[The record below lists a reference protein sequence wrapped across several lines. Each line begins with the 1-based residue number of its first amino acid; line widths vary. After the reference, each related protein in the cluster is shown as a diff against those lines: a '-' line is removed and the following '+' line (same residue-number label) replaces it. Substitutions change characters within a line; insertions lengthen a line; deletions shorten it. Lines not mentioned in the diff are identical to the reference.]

1 MSILGVSGS
10 LGCTGSIGPSGSVG
24 PSGFT
29 GIGGVTGVSGHT
41 GYQGTSIPMYKCYH
55 CDNLFWLEEIT
66 EVELEENSQVLC
78 KSCCRDYRIEE
89 LTQPTFDLE
98 V

>member
-10 LGCTGSIGPSGSVG
+10 LGCAGSIGLSGSVG
-24 PSGFT
+24 PSGST
-29 GIGGVTGVSGHT
+29 GIGG
-41 GYQGTSIPMYKCYH
+41 GTSLPIYKCYH
-55 CDNLFWLEEIT
+55 CDNLFCFEEIT

-89 LTQPTFDLE
+89 LTQPTFYLE

>member
-10 LGCTGSIGPSGSVG
+10 LGCAGSIGPSGSVG
-24 PSGFT
+24 PSGST
-29 GIGGVTGVSGHT
+29 GIGG
-41 GYQGTSIPMYKCYH
+41 GTSLPIYKCYH